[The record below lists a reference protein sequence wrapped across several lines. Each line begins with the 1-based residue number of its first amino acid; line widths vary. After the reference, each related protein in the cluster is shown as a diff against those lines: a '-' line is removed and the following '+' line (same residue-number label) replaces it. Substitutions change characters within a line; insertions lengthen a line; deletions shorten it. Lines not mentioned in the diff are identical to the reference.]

1 MPSQPAKRARRRNAK
16 WTDTPFA
23 DEVPRLLAERG
34 MSVRAL
40 AREASVSQPHLSR
53 VLRRAD
59 YKTPSLELCRSVAKA
74 LDLPED
80 YFPEFRE
87 AVVSRHVEEDAGFR
101 DRVYS
106 QILRSARN

>member
-1 MPSQPAKRARRRNAK
+1 MPSQPGRRSRKAE
-16 WTDTPFA
+16 WTNTPFV
-23 DEVPRLLAERG
+23 DEVPKLLAERG

-40 AREASVSQPHLSR
+40 ALAAGVSQPHLSR

-59 YKTPSLELCRSVAKA
+59 YKTPSLELCRAVARA

-87 AVVSRHVEEDAGFR
+87 AAVIAATRADSSRR
-101 DRVYS
+101 DRWYR
-106 QILRSARN
+106 QLPRPGRAT